1 MIKVNVIINNNNWFK
16 EIKNPVIY
24 TKRKI
29 DKINKSDK
37 VFLKKKINFTLL
49 LSGNNEIKNL
59 NKKFRK
65 KNKST
70 DILSFPFQTR
80 KELNNLLKKEKEIY
94 LGDVIINFNKIKTK
108 NIESFKSEFNRLWV
122 HGLVHLFGHDHKK
135 EKDFLIMNQI
145 EKKYLDLIN
154 AWIFFR

>member
-49 LSGNNEIKNL
+49 LSGNSEIKNL

-80 KELNNLLKKEKEIY
+80 KELNNLLKK
-94 LGDVIINFNKIKTK
+94 
-108 NIESFKSEFNRLWV
+108 
-122 HGLVHLFGHDHKK
+122 KK
-135 EKDFLIMNQI
+135 RFI
-145 EKKYLDLIN
+145 
-154 AWIFFR
+154 